1 MRPRAL
7 AGSADHGTGRRSS
20 CSLPGMIRSVA
31 RAIVCAALLTCA
43 QRADANSVA
52 VGDWVHFNGS
62 LGSIGGGAFIVDDVT
77 DPTVA
82 DFLTFCV
89 QYSQHINYSSNF
101 RVGGITDY
109 ADDVAGNDPISGETA
124 WIMSN
129 YVRGLLSGY
138 SSNDIQWAIW
148 KLEGE
153 RSTHWGNSA
162 PLIALAHSAV
172 VDGWTNDG
180 VHVLN
185 LFWSNGQLA
194 QDQLVYMPVAAVPEP
209 ATLFLV
215 GGGALVA
222 LVARRRLAVARSA
235 RGTASGT
242 AA

>member
-1 MRPRAL
+1 
-7 AGSADHGTGRRSS
+7 
-20 CSLPGMIRSVA
+20 MIRSMT
-31 RAIVCAALLTCA
+31 RAVVCAAVLTCA
-43 QRADANSVA
+43 QRVDANSVE
-52 VGDWVHFNGS
+52 VGDWIHFNGS
-62 LGSIGGGAFIVDDVT
+62 LGSLGGGAFIIDDLT
-77 DPTVA
+77 DPTVD

-162 PLIALAHSAV
+162 TLIAVAHAAV
-172 VDGWTNDG
+172 VDGWSNDG
-180 VHVLN
+180 VQVLN

-194 QDQLVYMPVAAVPEP
+194 QDQLVYLPTAAVPEP
-209 ATLFLV
+209 STLLLV
-215 GGGALVA
+215 GGTLTALMVY
-222 LVARRRLAVARSA
+222 RRRADSRKANA
-235 RGTASGT
+235 N
-242 AA
+242 

>member
-1 MRPRAL
+1 
-7 AGSADHGTGRRSS
+7 
-20 CSLPGMIRSVA
+20 MIRSLV
-31 RAIVCAALLTCA
+31 RIAICVGVLACA
-43 QRADANSVA
+43 QRADADSVA
-52 VGDWVHFNGS
+52 VGDWIHFNGS
-62 LGSIGGGAFIVDDVT
+62 LGSLGGGAFIVDDLT
-77 DPTVA
+77 DPTVD

-109 ADDVAGNDPISGETA
+109 ADDLAGNDPIAGETA

-153 RSTHWGNSA
+153 RATHWGNSA
-162 PLIALAHSAV
+162 PLIAMAHAAV

-194 QDQLVYMPVAAVPEP
+194 QDQLVYLPTAAVPEP
-209 ATLFLV
+209 STLFLV
-215 GGGALVA
+215 GGGALLAV
-222 LVARRRLAVARSA
+222 VARRYRTGARRA
-235 RGTASGT
+235 PPIRG
-242 AA
+242 

>member
-1 MRPRAL
+1 MSKVAATHATARPRAP
-7 AGSADHGTGRRSS
+7 TGRGDHLETGGVLALRST
-20 CSLPGMIRSVA
+20 MIRTIA
-31 RAIVCAALLTCA
+31 RAALCTAVITCA
-43 QRADANSVA
+43 QSVYA
-52 VGDWVHFNGS
+52 SSVEVGDWVRFRGS
-62 LGSIGGGAFIVDDVT
+62 LGSIGGGAFIVDDLT
-77 DPTVA
+77 DPTVD

-89 QYSQHINYSSNF
+89 QYTQHINYSSNF

-109 ADDVAGNDPISGETA
+109 ADDVTGNDPIAGETA

-153 RSTHWGNSA
+153 RFTHWGNSA
-162 PLIALAHSAV
+162 PLIALAHAAV

-180 VHVLN
+180 VQVLN

-194 QDQLVYMPVAAVPEP
+194 QDQLVYLPTAAVPEP

-215 GGGALVA
+215 GGGALAA
-222 LVARRRLAVARSA
+222 LVLRRRRVS
-235 RGTASGT
+235 
-242 AA
+242 